1 VNVDDDKV
9 REIVRETVKVTLNE
23 LFMGLGVD
31 VEDPTEVQKDFA
43 FIRNWRENSQALK
56 QHGILTAIGV
66 VVVGA
71 LALMWNAL
79 KGG

>member
-1 VNVDDDKV
+1 MNVDDDKV
-9 REIVRETVKVTLNE
+9 REIVRETVKETLNE

-43 FIRNWRENSQALK
+43 FIRNWRESSQALK
-56 QHGILTAIGV
+56 QHGLLTVIGV
-66 VVVGA
+66 FVVGA
-71 LALMWNAL
+71 LALIWNSL